1 MVYLSIIIFVN
12 LLSYLS
18 SIYLS
23 KELSVNTY
31 GDIVLLI
38 TMSSFISTISLLGRS
53 ELTLRNISQNKDN
66 AKISSILSSLLFS
79 ALLIAIYAISN
90 KYSNEDFVVLL
101 ILSFITVTAAFT
113 SAILKFKS
121 KAITLG
127 LLQKVNNTY
136 KVIVFLIVAFG
147 IEEGNVLYLSVF
159 FLLIVYFVFFSYHF
173 LIDCRGV
180 YFFNVKNIRL
190 YEKKAM
196 PFFIDGMAFL
206 LYYQSALLI
215 FGYLDLKYELAVYSL
230 ALLPVSAYALVFN
243 AYFNSLVLS
252 KFYKLANE
260 SNCKSINFLV
270 KNIKVQ
276 LFSLPIII
284 ATYLFLTLLL
294 FERLFDVSKYP
305 DLIKLSSFLVFIVV
319 IKFFTSSLNMFMN
332 LEENIYKKN
341 VICIFAGVGNGI
353 AALVLINIFGLYG
366 AMYASIMAEL
376 FILVSYAYLFM
387 KKLRQFHG

>member
-1 MVYLSIIIFVN
+1 
-12 LLSYLS
+12 
-18 SIYLS
+18 
-23 KELSVNTY
+23 
-31 GDIVLLI
+31 
-38 TMSSFISTISLLGRS
+38 MSSFISTISLLGRS

-353 AALVLINIFGLYG
+353 AALALINIFGLYG